1 MVTVTWMIWPAVA
14 LTGKGEVGIWVEV
27 KIAGLSESV
36 DVNVTL
42 PAHPFGARSPLRS
55 PEDPVKLS
63 LFAPAPKLVASWLDA
78 DAHRGSI
85 VCTALM
91 EVRPLGT
98 VKFPDSTHL
107 TLGLKYTT
115 VFKTFCDG
123 DTIAVMLNKMK
134 VLVIGLVA
142 VVIM

>member
-1 MVTVTWMIWPAVA
+1 MVTVTVMTCPAVA

-27 KIAGLSESV
+27 KIAGISESV
-36 DVNVTL
+36 DVNATL

-63 LFAPAPKLVASWLDA
+63 LFVPAPKLVVSWLDEE
-78 DAHRGSI
+78 AHRGSI
-85 VCTALM
+85 VCTALI

-98 VKFPDSTHL
+98 VKFPDSTQL
-107 TLGLKYTT
+107 TVGLKFTT

-123 DTIAVMLNKMK
+123 DTIAFMLIKMK
-134 VLVIGLVA
+134 VLLNGLVD
-142 VVIM
+142 VVIR